1 MKLIP
6 KRKFVIS
13 NACEKSSAPY
23 ITRRKKSLI
32 FIAIA
37 MCFFINTKSIAQ
49 EKTATDLTHLN
60 FTIEPATDWT
70 NLFVRTSGWF
80 GADGI
85 YAIPADGARS
95 KGGKS
100 NSKNMFIFSDSM
112 IGEIEDGKM
121 QPGAKMVHNTVAYLK
136 GDEPDINKITF
147 CWATDDTLKPVSM
160 FIPSTPSSQKKDYYW
175 LGDGFFNQSNGKT
188 YIFGYRMRNL
198 RPKDDWSFSQQG
210 VNLIILP
217 KGSKAPFKDQIQVE
231 TPLHYDIG
239 NQPNTPGGSYG
250 AGIFVNTAQAG
261 APNPDGYVYVYG
273 IRGRSGLVV
282 ARVLPNDFENFTAW
296 RYWDGQTWNAD
307 MQKATVLTTNVSDEL
322 SFSPLPD
329 GRYVLVSQSGN
340 MSSQVVLRIAASP
353 VGPFGP
359 AIKVYNAAVTNSK
372 YFTYNAKAHPS
383 ISKPGELLITYNQN
397 SFDFWHQLQLNP
409 NLYHPYFLRLKF
421 Q

>member
-49 EKTATDLTHLN
+49 EKTAADLTHLN

-121 QPGAKMVHNTVAYLK
+121 QPGAKMVQYCGL
-136 GDEPDINKITF
+136 
-147 CWATDDTLKPVSM
+147 
-160 FIPSTPSSQKKDYYW
+160 
-175 LGDGFFNQSNGKT
+175 
-188 YIFGYRMRNL
+188 
-198 RPKDDWSFSQQG
+198 
-210 VNLIILP
+210 
-217 KGSKAPFKDQIQVE
+217 FK
-231 TPLHYDIG
+231 
-239 NQPNTPGGSYG
+239 
-250 AGIFVNTAQAG
+250 
-261 APNPDGYVYVYG
+261 
-273 IRGRSGLVV
+273 RR
-282 ARVLPNDFENFTAW
+282 
-296 RYWDGQTWNAD
+296 
-307 MQKATVLTTNVSDEL
+307 
-322 SFSPLPD
+322 
-329 GRYVLVSQSGN
+329 
-340 MSSQVVLRIAASP
+340 
-353 VGPFGP
+353 
-359 AIKVYNAAVTNSK
+359 
-372 YFTYNAKAHPS
+372 
-383 ISKPGELLITYNQN
+383 
-397 SFDFWHQLQLNP
+397 
-409 NLYHPYFLRLKF
+409 
-421 Q
+421 